1 MCGNGIF
8 STSHYKVIQHKRAF
22 LGESPEPKLR
32 PCSRNENSEN
42 ENKISHRQIN
52 KTVSIDLNIHRGETL
67 NTKQKKIMV
76 RNNFPNFYSANSTF
90 LKFSISGAILQI
102 HESTIFFKN
111 LAKHRAAKNQICGI
125 LFENKEI
132 TNYVEII
139 KLLIY

>member
-8 STSHYKVIQHKRAF
+8 STSHYKVVQHKRAF
-22 LGESPEPKLR
+22 WGESPERKFR

-102 HESTIFFKN
+102 DESTD
-111 LAKHRAAKNQICGI
+111 RQIDTLRLLTI
-125 LFENKEI
+125 LISEHAQF
-132 TNYVEII
+132 
-139 KLLIY
+139 